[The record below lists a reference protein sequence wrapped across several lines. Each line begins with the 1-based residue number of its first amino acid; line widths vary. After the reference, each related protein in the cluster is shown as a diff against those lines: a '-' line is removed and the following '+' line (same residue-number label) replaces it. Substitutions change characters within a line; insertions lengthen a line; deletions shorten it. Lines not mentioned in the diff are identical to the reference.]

1 MNLKSTL
8 YDLLYL
14 KPCRAYARHFV
25 GDKPADAIY
34 RFLCS
39 LQYWR
44 IYRYWP
50 NFINP
55 QRFSEKVWSRMLHDR
70 NPLLTVLN
78 DKFHVR
84 EYVAAKV
91 GSEYLVPLLW
101 SGEKP
106 DQIPFNLLPSEFV
119 IKASHGCSYNILVQD
134 KSKMDREKVLS
145 MLMKW
150 LSENYCQDFL
160 LGIEWGY
167 KNIKPNIIIES
178 FIKENGKYP
187 VDYKFWCFSGHV
199 ESISVHFNRFEQHAT
214 RAFDRNF
221 EPGGLSFD
229 LPIYSSAYKR
239 PSNYKEMVS
248 LAESLAE
255 GFGFMRVDLYSV
267 ENKMYFSELTP
278 YPGGVTHRFEPET
291 IDRILG
297 EKWK

>member
-44 IYRYWP
+44 IYRFWP

-55 QRFSEKVWSRMLHDR
+55 KRFSEKVWSRMLHDR

-78 DKFHVR
+78 DKLHVR

-91 GSEYLVPLLW
+91 GSECLIPLLW

-106 DQIPFNLLPSEFV
+106 DQIPFNLLPYEFV

-145 MLMKW
+145 MLVKW
-150 LSENYCQDFL
+150 LNENYCQDFL
-160 LGIEWGY
+160 LGSEWGY

-221 EPGGLSFD
+221 EPGGLSFE
-229 LPIYSSAYKR
+229 LPIYYNEYKR

-255 GFGFMRVDLYSV
+255 GFDFMRVDLYSV

-278 YPGGVTHRFEPET
+278 YPGGVTHRFTPET
-291 IDRILG
+291 IDRTLG